1 MSSKLKDFISFLR
14 TCKTQQEEKEFMLKE
29 KSRIQES
36 FLKNKH
42 ELRPRNLV
50 KLLFINLQGF
60 DTEFGQIE
68 SLNII
73 NRSSFLEKKIGYLTL
88 SLFIHEKSEMLM
100 MATNRLGLDL
110 DSPHLFIKALAL
122 NCFASIADAD
132 MCRSLSPKIVKL
144 SQGEFPRPK
153 SRNQFISRAFSLSR
167 NSSKHND
174 FLRGKNADDLRVLNV
189 KKKAFLAALRI
200 CQKCP
205 ELRTDYHKSVRL
217 VLQEEEHGVI
227 LSALPLI
234 KEVSAGILDDVSGGK
249 ASSEDLGF
257 LGKMMANLVQ
267 RVEQLIKENNI
278 EYEIGKINDPFLIVG
293 IFGLLKELVTKMQ
306 ALPRSLPGKN
316 LEISTP
322 ASCVIWQEAP
332 IPNDEDFC
340 MTREILTAT

>member
-14 TCKTQQEEKEFMLKE
+14 ACKTQKEEKEFMLKE

-110 DSPHLFIKALAL
+110 DSPHLFVKALAL

-144 SQGEFPRPK
+144 TQGEFPRPK
-153 SRNQFISRAFSLSR
+153 VRNQFISRAFSLSR
-167 NSSKHND
+167 KKQRTDD

-189 KKKAFLAALRI
+189 KKKAMLAALRI

-205 ELRTDYHKSVRL
+205 ELRTDYYKSIHL
-217 VLQEEEHGVI
+217 VLQEEEHGVV
-227 LSALPLI
+227 LSALPLLRI
-234 KEVSAGILDDVSGGK
+234 IALGIIQDIISNE
-249 ASSEDLGF
+249 ATPEDLLF
-257 LGKMMANLVQ
+257 FTKMLKNISHRVQQLV
-267 RVEQLIKENNI
+267 RENEVE
-278 EYEIGKINDPFLIVG
+278 YDIGKLNDPFLTVG
-293 IFGLLKELVTKMQ
+293 IFGLMKDFVAKMMMI
-306 ALPRSLPGKN
+306 RNSSSGKN
-316 LEISTP
+316 LEILTGMNMFN
-322 ASCVIWQEAP
+322 IL
-332 IPNDEDFC
+332 
-340 MTREILTAT
+340 EI

>member
-14 TCKTQQEEKEFMLKE
+14 QCKTQKEEKEFMLKE

-110 DSPHLFIKALAL
+110 DCPHLFIKALAL

-144 SQGEFPRPK
+144 AQGDFPRPK
-153 SRNQFISRAFSLSR
+153 IKNQFISRAFSLSR
-167 NSSKHND
+167 NNKAQTD
-174 FLRGKNADDLRVLNV
+174 YLRGKNADDLRVLNV
-189 KKKAFLAALRI
+189 KKKAMLAALRV

-205 ELRTDYHKSVRL
+205 ELRQDYYKAIRL
-217 VLQEEEHGVI
+217 VLQEEEHGVL
-227 LSALPLI
+227 LSSIPLMRLVI
-234 KEVSAGILDDVSGGK
+234 FGIIEDVHKSSV
-249 ASSEDLGF
+249 SSEDLVF
-257 LGKMMANLVQ
+257 FEKLIKNTLQ
-267 RVEQLIKENNI
+267 RVQALVRENDV
-278 EYEIGKINDPFLIVG
+278 EYDIGKINDPFLVVG
-293 IFGLLKELVTKMQ
+293 IFDLMRDVVGKISTLSSV
-306 ALPRSLPGKN
+306 PSGKN
-316 LEISTP
+316 LKLWISKIKYKMLRPYFTMMI
-322 ASCVIWQEAP
+322 SL
-332 IPNDEDFC
+332 
-340 MTREILTAT
+340 R

>member
-1 MSSKLKDFISFLR
+1 MSAKLKDFISFLR
-14 TCKTQQEEKEFMLKE
+14 QCKTQKEEKEYMLKE

-110 DSPHLFIKALAL
+110 DSPHLFVKALAL

-144 SQGEFPRPK
+144 AQGEFPRPK
-153 SRNQFISRAFSLSR
+153 ARNQFISRAFSLSR
-167 NSSKHND
+167 NSKKQTD
-174 FLRGKNADDLRVLNV
+174 YLRGKNADDLRVLNV
-189 KKKAFLAALRI
+189 KKKAMLAALRI

-205 ELRTDYHKSVRL
+205 ELRADYYKAIRL
-217 VLQEEEHGVI
+217 VLQEEEHGVV
-227 LSALPLI
+227 LSALPLMR
-234 KEVSAGILDDVSGGK
+234 VVAFGILEEFEKGETSTENISFLEKLVSN
-249 ASSEDLGF
+249 L
-257 LGKMMANLVQ
+257 LQRVQNLV
-267 RVEQLIKENNI
+267 NDNDP
-278 EYEIGKINDPFLIVG
+278 EYDIGKINDPFLIVG
-293 IFGLLKELVTKMQ
+293 IFGLMKDLVSKMSGSACSSGKYLGIWGCLSMYNSSGELVPMMRT
-306 ALPRSLPGKN
+306 L
-316 LEISTP
+316 
-322 ASCVIWQEAP
+322 V
-332 IPNDEDFC
+332 
-340 MTREILTAT
+340 